1 MRQDGTRIE
10 SSSRHLNPE
19 FQKIRFDGG
28 FSWPTKIRSVLS
40 QLLWRGD
47 FCGGDRSGGMTTALP
62 RAKSAARIILN
73 SLIDLTGANL
83 RGVAPDLP
91 SALRAMPKP
100 VRDRFVNVASCVL
113 SPSNLAQIETW
124 EYLES
129 ETERP
134 GSMLVYL
141 CSI

>member
-1 MRQDGTRIE
+1 
-10 SSSRHLNPE
+10 
-19 FQKIRFDGG
+19 
-28 FSWPTKIRSVLS
+28 
-40 QLLWRGD
+40 
-47 FCGGDRSGGMTTALP
+47 MTTALP